1 MQIVG
6 LVSFPCGRL
15 APSALCTSEAAGH
28 IGGGGTT
35 CQSGEA
41 RDGRRMAVGGGMEK
55 RTLALA
61 TAIFAPTQLQSTPKD
76 TSAKEPASMNCRVR
90 AMQTSCSERAVT
102 SRVAGHR
109 AAPQRLPRPAAGDHA
124 FSSSKFRQ
132 SSFVWC
138 SAWEAIQLP
147 PHHTRRLDRGFEVWV
162 MMCAPEERLDAAP
175 TGHGVGVEDAESDRE
190 DCERRQGVGTGGPTA
205 DTRDTL
211 RPQSMRPQDRRIRGR
226 SCAVLEA
233 HNCPR
238 SSMGWTGWFRR
249 ESTGKSHCKTVTQAV
264 TTHTNMTR
272 NRVTGK
278 HRVG

>member
-1 MQIVG
+1 MG
-6 LVSFPCGRL
+6 AERRRGEGWGKGP
-15 APSALCTSEAAGH
+15 LCWPQTS
-28 IGGGGTT
+28 
-35 CQSGEA
+35 S
-41 RDGRRMAVGGGMEK
+41 RPLSYK
-55 RTLALA
+55 ALA
-61 TAIFAPTQLQSTPKD
+61 
-76 TSAKEPASMNCRVR
+76 R
-90 AMQTSCSERAVT
+90 AHRQTSQHPWIAVSARCRSAARKERSRNGSQATEQHHKDSRGQQLVT
-102 SRVAGHR
+102 TPFPVPSFGSQASCG
-109 AAPQRLPRPAAGDHA
+109 AAPGKQ
-124 FSSSKFRQ
+124 
-132 SSFVWC
+132 
-138 SAWEAIQLP
+138 IQLP
-147 PHHTRRLDRGFEVWV
+147 RHHTRRLDRGFEVWV